1 MNKWTTHSDQFQTAM
16 RRIKEIAEEKGLH
29 LNPDEERVMK
39 VVGLMTNNFVESGQY
54 FCPCKQSHPLKP
66 AEDVTCP
73 CPSCEDE
80 IAKDGHCRCKLFF
93 KAQAVCC

>member
-1 MNKWTTHSDQFQTAM
+1 MNKWTAHSSAFQTAM
-16 RRIKEIAEEKGLH
+16 GRIREIAEDKQFH

-39 VVGLMTNNFVESGQY
+39 VVGLMTNNFVETGAY

-73 CPSCEDE
+73 CPTWEKE

-93 KAQAVCC
+93 KAQGSS